1 MIWIQ
6 THLNRIPIGISQNE
20 RQIFFCLSSV
30 LVQTLYSFLF
40 VVCFWFFFKIY
51 FLLCIP
57 TPVSL
62 PFSCPPNSSPSCQPS
77 TRQRPSLVSQQ
88 RLEYQPEA
96 ATSPSLI
103 SRLRKLSHQKDSSC
117 TCERSWCDYQRSS
130 PTDQDTQLSPTLR
143 VSSLVPCKF
152 PSCQSIV
159 CGLPLARVSCLCSF
173 PHCVF
178 DPLVSYDPSSLSATQ
193 LQQLSQCLAVG
204 YCIWFH
210 HLLGIVSMM
219 TVSYFA
225 KLLERLTK
233 SVPVHYWLHSSTNQ
247 ISYLPMS
254 SDSHCIPLIRELRPA
269 WGK

>member
-1 MIWIQ
+1 MSEQCFSSNI
-6 THLNRIPIGISQNE
+6 
-20 RQIFFCLSSV
+20 IFFFVCCL
-30 LVQTLYSFLF
+30 FLIF
-40 VVCFWFFFKIY
+40 LKIY

-62 PFSCPPNSSPSCQPS
+62 PFSCPPNSSSSCQPS

-96 ATSPSLI
+96 GTSPSLI

-143 VSSLVPCKF
+143 VSSLVPRKF

-159 CGLPLARVSCLCSF
+159 CGLPLARVSCVCSF

-204 YCIWFH
+204 YCI
-210 HLLGIVSMM
+210 
-219 TVSYFA
+219 
-225 KLLERLTK
+225 
-233 SVPVHYWLHSSTNQ
+233 
-247 ISYLPMS
+247 
-254 SDSHCIPLIRELRPA
+254 
-269 WGK
+269 